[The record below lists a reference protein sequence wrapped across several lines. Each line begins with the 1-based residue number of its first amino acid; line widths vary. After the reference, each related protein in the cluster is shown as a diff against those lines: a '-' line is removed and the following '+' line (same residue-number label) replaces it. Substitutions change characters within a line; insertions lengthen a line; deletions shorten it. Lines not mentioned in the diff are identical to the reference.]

1 MRRLTTITLCFTC
14 TAGAF
19 GVFLR
24 WLQLITA
31 FETDTGL
38 PIKGARLSIAVTVL
52 SLFAAVFLI
61 LVTVIASKKPVPEKS
76 AVKLP
81 VESFVFSLVSKLV
94 CVLAVVGAVLLFISA
109 GGGSESGVTRMLA
122 AAALAAGLSYP
133 AFISR
138 FKRSSGVFTCILSLI
153 PVVFCSFWLIVS
165 YKDHAA
171 NPVIWEFAFEIL
183 AISASVLSL
192 FFVAGYPCG
201 SPKPFISFY
210 FCNLSAFLCIVT
222 LADPRPLP
230 LSLTFASLALIELM
244 YAGGILSRY
253 K

>member
-31 FETDTGL
+31 FEPDTGL
-38 PIKGARLSIAVTVL
+38 PIRGARLSIAVSAL
-52 SLFAAVFLI
+52 SLSVAVFLV
-61 LVTVIASKKPVPEKS
+61 LVTVLASKKTYTGKT
-76 AVKLP
+76 AVNLP
-81 VESFVFSLVSKLV
+81 VDSLFFSLVSKFV
-94 CVLAVVGAVLLFISA
+94 CVLAIIGAVMLFISA
-109 GGGSESGVTRMLA
+109 DGNSGPGAGRTLA
-122 AAALAAGLSYP
+122 VLAFATGISYP

-138 FKRSSGVFTCILSLI
+138 FRRSSGLFTCILALI
-153 PVVFCSFWLIVS
+153 PVIFCSYWLIVS

-183 AISASVLSL
+183 AISASLLSL

-201 SPKPFISFY
+201 SPKPFLSFC

-222 LADPRPLP
+222 LADVRPLS

-244 YAGGILSRY
+244 YAGGTLIRY